1 MDPTAPKDSSL
12 TSDPVSPQDAGSTP
26 NPIQPGQ
33 FVVTGEAEPQ
43 ALVPGTS
50 SPQNKIT
57 EPPPVS
63 SAGNIEPPLPT
74 LGASPSAQASA
85 PVNLASAQQPTPP
98 PVSPSNQSGLPPIP
112 PSQPDP
118 TPFMPQPTS
127 PPPTQESSKM
137 GKIKLLLFIAAG
149 VALVGLIGAVVWLF
163 VLGGNKP
170 KEPIKTESTQEQ
182 LQEQPPV
189 PKRTEG
195 GFGELPQATAEATGG
210 SDNTFPVSPET
221 PSQ

>member
-12 TSDPVSPQDAGSTP
+12 PSDPASPQDAGSTP

-33 FVVTGEAEPQ
+33 FVVAGETEPQ
-43 ALVPGTS
+43 APALGTS

-63 SAGNIEPPLPT
+63 SPGNIEPPQPAPPT
-74 LGASPSAQASA
+74 NSGGQAYK
-85 PVNLASAQQPTPP
+85 PPNLASTQPGPLSGPP
-98 PVSPSNQSGLPPIP
+98 PPGPPGLPPIP

-118 TPFMPQPTS
+118 TPFMPQPAS